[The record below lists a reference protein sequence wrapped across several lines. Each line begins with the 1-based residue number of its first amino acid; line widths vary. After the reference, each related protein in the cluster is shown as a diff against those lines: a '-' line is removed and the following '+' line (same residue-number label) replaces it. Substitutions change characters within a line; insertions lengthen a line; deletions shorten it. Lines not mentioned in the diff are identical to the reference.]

1 MSRGFIKEG
10 DQEEIPMVPPRAY
23 LPKGMPN
30 YVTKE
35 GLAALNKER
44 KDLENERVTVSGNYI
59 MSNFVD
65 AKMKLLIDRINT
77 AVEVDLTKADKE
89 TVSFGAY
96 VKYNDRTVRIVGV
109 DEADFS
115 KGLLSFI
122 SPVAKALVG
131 KKVGDKFEIKIP
143 KGTETIE
150 VQGIWYEVVPL
161 TEVAVEVENGAKSSP
176 SMITPRT
183 RNVSEAKATATSDVS
198 AEMQTQSVISTE
210 AKRSGEIL
218 NSKNV
223 KKGFLDKLEMTPSVS
238 IVNQD
243 EVPRA
248 EGARNDSVSIDFFT
262 PDENI
267 MEFLPVVNERGIIV
281 GRALHMELHK
291 GNKILH
297 PVVHLHIINNK
308 GIATM
313 KYWWHVAF
321 GDAPEKTLKRKMQET
336 LGLTAIKPKLKKQY
350 IRETKTEKELV
361 YVYILNSDENLLKTP
376 EDKEYFD
383 IFAKD

>member
-30 YVTKE
+30 YVTRE
-35 GLAALNKER
+35 GLEALNIER
-44 KDLENERVTVSGNYI
+44 ESLENERVASSGNYI

-65 AKMKLLIDRINT
+65 AKMKLLIDRINS
-77 AVEVDLTKADKE
+77 AVEVDMTKANKE

-96 VKYNDRTVRIVGV
+96 VKYNGRTVRIVGV

-131 KKVGDKFEIKIP
+131 KKVGDRFEIKIP
-143 KGTETIE
+143 KGTETVE
-150 VQGIWYEVVPL
+150 VQGIWYEAVPL
-161 TEVAVEVENGAKSSP
+161 TVQEEKQPNPSFRPERSVVEKSHKTKIIETIQSDKVEMDVRP
-176 SMITPRT
+176 SL
-183 RNVSEAKATATSDVS
+183 
-198 AEMQTQSVISTE
+198 Q
-210 AKRSGEIL
+210 
-218 NSKNV
+218 
-223 KKGFLDKLEMTPSVS
+223 
-238 IVNQD
+238 
-243 EVPRA
+243 
-248 EGARNDSVSIDFFT
+248 NDTTDIFT
-262 PDENI
+262 PEENI

-281 GRALHMELHK
+281 GRALYMELHN
-291 GNKILH
+291 GHKILH
-297 PVVHLHIINNK
+297 PVIHLHVINNK
-308 GIATM
+308 GEVAY

-321 GDAPEKTLKRKMQET
+321 GDTPEKTLKRKMSEV
-336 LGLTAIKPKLKKQY
+336 LGISSVKPKLKKQY

-361 YVYILNSDENLLKTP
+361 YVFTIISDENLLKTP
-376 EDKEYFD
+376 EGKDYFD

>member
-30 YVTKE
+30 YVTHE
-35 GLAALNKER
+35 GMEALKKER
-44 KDLENERVTVSGNYI
+44 EDLENERVAAGGNYI
-59 MSNFVD
+59 MSNFID
-65 AKMKLLIDRINT
+65 AKMKLLIDRINS
-77 AVEVDLTKADKE
+77 AVEVDMTKANKE

-96 VKYNDRTVRIVGV
+96 VKYNGRTVRIVGV

-143 KGTETIE
+143 KGTEVIE
-150 VQGIWYEVVPL
+150 VQGIWYERQELSQILQITQIETPKKQPVVTTPKIL
-161 TEVAVEVENGAKSSP
+161 TQIPQKPQILQDNHIDLS
-176 SMITPRT
+176 
-183 RNVSEAKATATSDVS
+183 AKA
-198 AEMQTQSVISTE
+198 
-210 AKRSGEIL
+210 
-218 NSKNV
+218 
-223 KKGFLDKLEMTPSVS
+223 
-238 IVNQD
+238 
-243 EVPRA
+243 
-248 EGARNDSVSIDFFT
+248 EGLRRFE
-262 PDENI
+262 PEENI

-281 GRALHMELHK
+281 GRALYMETH
-291 GNKILH
+291 GRASQHKILH
-297 PVVHLHIINNK
+297 PAVHLHVINNK
-308 GIATM
+308 GVVAY

-321 GDAPEKTLKRKMQET
+321 GDTPEKTLKRKLSET
-336 LGLTAIKPKLKKQY
+336 LGITGVKPKLKKQY

-361 YVYILNSDENLLKTP
+361 YVYILNSEENLLKTP
-376 EDKEYFD
+376 EGKDYFD

>member
-30 YVTKE
+30 YVTHE
-35 GLAALNKER
+35 GLEALNKER
-44 KDLENERVTVSGNYI
+44 ESLENERVAAGGNYI
-59 MSNFVD
+59 MSNFID
-65 AKMKLLIDRINT
+65 AKMKLLIDRINS
-77 AVEVDLTKADKE
+77 AVEEDMTKANKE

-96 VKYNDRTVRIVGV
+96 VKYNGRTVRIVGV

-143 KGTETIE
+143 KGTEVIE
-150 VQGIWYEVVPL
+150 VQGIWYERQELSQISQITQIETPKKQPVVTTPKIL
-161 TEVAVEVENGAKSSP
+161 TQIPQKPQILQDNHIDLS
-176 SMITPRT
+176 
-183 RNVSEAKATATSDVS
+183 AKA
-198 AEMQTQSVISTE
+198 
-210 AKRSGEIL
+210 
-218 NSKNV
+218 
-223 KKGFLDKLEMTPSVS
+223 
-238 IVNQD
+238 
-243 EVPRA
+243 
-248 EGARNDSVSIDFFT
+248 EGLRRFE
-262 PDENI
+262 PEENI

-281 GRALHMELHK
+281 GRALYMETH
-291 GNKILH
+291 GRASQHKILH
-297 PVVHLHIINNK
+297 PAVHLHVINNK
-308 GIATM
+308 GVVAY

-321 GDAPEKTLKRKMQET
+321 GDTPEKTLKRKLSET
-336 LGLTAIKPKLKKQY
+336 LGITGVKPKLKKQY

-361 YVYILNSDENLLKTP
+361 YVYILNSEENLLKTP
-376 EDKEYFD
+376 EGKDYFD